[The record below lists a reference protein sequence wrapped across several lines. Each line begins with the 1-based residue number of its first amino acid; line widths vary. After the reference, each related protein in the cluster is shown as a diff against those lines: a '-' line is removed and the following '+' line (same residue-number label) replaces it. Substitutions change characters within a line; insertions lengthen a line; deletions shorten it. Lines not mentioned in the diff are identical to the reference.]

1 MQQNKDRQATELSA
15 LILFG
20 VVINSLVHL
29 EILQSIEY
37 CLIIFFPHTSMESH
51 ESFLNQWA
59 VFPVYMFLPAEFS
72 EVNRTVNSSVR
83 ALPSPN

>member
-20 VVINSLVHL
+20 VVINSLVYL

-37 CLIIFFPHTSMESH
+37 CLIIFFPDTSMESH
-51 ESFLNQWA
+51 ESFLNEQC
-59 VFPVYMFLPAEFS
+59 FLFTCS
-72 EVNRTVNSSVR
+72 YQLNFLR
-83 ALPSPN
+83 